1 MEYRIEM
8 FGAEPD
14 PSKLYCLL
22 DGEDAAA
29 IADFDGMRRIWRI
42 NTSLLSREL
51 IELFARA
58 GCRLAPGQLRVV
70 PSVCCG
76 GCSG

>member
-1 MEYRIEM
+1 MEYRIEL
-8 FGAEPD
+8 FDAEPD
-14 PSKLYCLL
+14 ATRLFVML

-29 IADFDGMRRIWRI
+29 VADYDDAQRVWRV
-42 NTSLLSREL
+42 NTSLMSREL

-58 GCRLAPGQLRVV
+58 GCRLAPGQLRVI

>member
-8 FGAEPD
+8 HGSEPD
-14 PSKLYCLL
+14 APTLCDLL
-22 DGEDAAA
+22 EREDAAA
-29 IADFDGMRRIWRI
+29 VADFDAAQRTWRI
-42 NTSLLSREL
+42 GTSLLSREL
-51 IELFARA
+51 IDVFARA

-76 GCSG
+76 GCGG

>member
-8 FGAEPD
+8 HGFEPD
-14 PSKLYCLL
+14 APTLYNLL
-22 DGEDAAA
+22 DREDAAA
-29 IADFDGMRRIWRI
+29 VADFDAARRTWRVS
-42 NTSLLSREL
+42 TSLLSREL
-51 IELFARA
+51 IEVFARA
-58 GCRLAPGQLRVV
+58 GCRLAPGQLRVL